1 MLSTYLYYNQEG
13 TFFTKNI
20 YSHAYKS
27 VYEIFFING
36 ELVPLWGIVTP
47 VNNYMSNY
55 PNFAFLQ
62 FLTP

>member
-13 TFFTKNI
+13 TFFTKFPQNI

-36 ELVPLWGIVTP
+36 ELVPL
-47 VNNYMSNY
+47 
-55 PNFAFLQ
+55 
-62 FLTP
+62 